1 MDDLGMW
8 FVGNAMIELSGRTYF
23 LGNLLSGM
31 EADEGWEERGGQE
44 NLYTVQFNLFLVLH
58 GVIM

>member
-44 NLYTVQFNLFLVLH
+44 NLYTGQFNLFLVLH